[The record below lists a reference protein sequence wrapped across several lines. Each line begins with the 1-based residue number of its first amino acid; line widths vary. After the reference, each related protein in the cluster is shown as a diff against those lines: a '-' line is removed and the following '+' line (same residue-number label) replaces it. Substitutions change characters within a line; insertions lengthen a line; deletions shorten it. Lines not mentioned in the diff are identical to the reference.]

1 MNKII
6 KSARIF
12 VIFAAGAAAL
22 ILSLSACDAGVSKY
36 PPANGILVFQ
46 SDFGLKDGAVS
57 AMKGV
62 AMGVSKDIKIFD
74 ITHEIPPE
82 EIWDAAYRLHQTVM
96 YWPKGTVFVS
106 VVDPG
111 VGSDRKSVVALL
123 KSGHYIVTPDNGTL
137 TLAAD
142 NIGISEI
149 RTIDEQINRLPGS
162 SDSYTFHGRDV
173 YAYTGARLAS
183 GKMKYSQTGPSA
195 GASAEMLHYSRPYEK
210 DGVIHGCIDMSDVQY
225 GNLWTNINRDYA
237 KKLGIAKG
245 NQYRTEIFFNGQRKY
260 SGVITFGNTFSDVPE
275 GEPVMYLNSLGNLSL
290 AINMGS
296 FAARHGISYGHDW
309 QISVSEK

>member
-1 MNKII
+1 MNKLF

-12 VIFAAGAAAL
+12 AIFAIAAAAL
-22 ILSLSACDAGVSKY
+22 SLAFSANAANDGFKY
-36 PPANGILVFQ
+36 QPANGILVFQ

-82 EIWDAAYRLHQTVM
+82 EIWDAAYRLHQTVL

-137 TLAAD
+137 TLVAD
-142 NIGISEI
+142 NIGIKEI
-149 RTIDEQINRLPGS
+149 LS
-162 SDSYTFHGRDV
+162 
-173 YAYTGARLAS
+173 
-183 GKMKYSQTGPSA
+183 
-195 GASAEMLHYSRPYEK
+195 
-210 DGVIHGCIDMSDVQY
+210 
-225 GNLWTNINRDYA
+225 NLC
-237 KKLGIAKG
+237 
-245 NQYRTEIFFNGQRKY
+245 
-260 SGVITFGNTFSDVPE
+260 
-275 GEPVMYLNSLGNLSL
+275 
-290 AINMGS
+290 
-296 FAARHGISYGHDW
+296 
-309 QISVSEK
+309 